1 MQRKNARCLGEYSAP
16 APSNPNLGRA
26 ERARNA
32 NVELTVNVGARG
44 APDVVESP
52 RQMAAQPRRVKGGD
66 CPLVTLAPCSPPR
79 SRSRERSSKL
89 RVTRTPCEFF

>member
-1 MQRKNARCLGEYSAP
+1 MQRKNARRLGEYSAP

-32 NVELTVNVGARG
+32 RVELTVNVGARG
-44 APDVVESP
+44 PPDVVESP
-52 RQMAAQPRRVKGGD
+52 RQMAAEPRRVKGGD
-66 CPLVTLAPCSPPR
+66 CTIVTFAPCCPPNSG
-79 SRSRERSSKL
+79 SRQPSSKL

>member
-16 APSNPNLGRA
+16 TPSNPNLRRA

-32 NVELTVNVGARG
+32 RVELTVNVGARG

-52 RQMAAQPRRVKGGD
+52 RQMAAPREGRRLYY
-66 CPLVTLAPCSPPR
+66 CHFRAMFSP
-79 SRSRERSSKL
+79 
-89 RVTRTPCEFF
+89 